1 LIKRLFDFIFSLII
15 LLFLSGFLL
24 VFYILA
30 SLQSKSNGLYFQKRI
45 GQYGKTFT
53 IFKLKSMHDTS
64 QKVTPFGTWMRKH
77 KIDELPQ
84 FFNVLIGNMS
94 IVGPRPDIE
103 GYYDKLEGED
113 RKILE
118 LKPGITSEASLKY
131 YNEEAILEQQE
142 NPLLYNDTVIFP
154 DKVRMNLE
162 YYYNRSFWDDLW
174 IIWST
179 VFGYRF

>member
-1 LIKRLFDFIFSLII
+1 
-15 LLFLSGFLL
+15 
-24 VFYILA
+24 
-30 SLQSKSNGLYFQKRI
+30 
-45 GQYGKTFT
+45 
-53 IFKLKSMHDTS
+53 
-64 QKVTPFGTWMRKH
+64 MRKH
-77 KIDELPQ
+77 KLDELPQ